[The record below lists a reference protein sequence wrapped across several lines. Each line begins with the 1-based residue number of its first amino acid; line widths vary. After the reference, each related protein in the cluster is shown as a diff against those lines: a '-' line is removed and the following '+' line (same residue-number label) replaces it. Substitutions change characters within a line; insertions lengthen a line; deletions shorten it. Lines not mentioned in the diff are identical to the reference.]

1 MTRIEKH
8 YEAIRLLEQM
18 KLFESLIEMSKHHID
33 SLLRRRG
40 IPPMDKYPRRI
51 RFYKA
56 LIEQLHTYY
65 IQIIEEL

>member
-1 MTRIEKH
+1 MNRIEKH

-18 KLFESLIEMSKHHID
+18 DLFESLIEMNKHHID
-33 SLLRRRG
+33 SLRRRG

-51 RFYKA
+51 RFHKA